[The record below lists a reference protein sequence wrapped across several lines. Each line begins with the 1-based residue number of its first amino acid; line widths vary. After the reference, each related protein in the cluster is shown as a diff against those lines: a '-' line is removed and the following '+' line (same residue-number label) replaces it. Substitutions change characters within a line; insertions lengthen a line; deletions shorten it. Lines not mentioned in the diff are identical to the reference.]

1 MRHRLS
7 ATASCPLAVKIVFG
21 LSRSTTTNGQ
31 PLGSDLWSVSLLP
44 KHPFVV
50 GNHYDDRNG
59 RYEVLAITGG
69 KVKYRY
75 TDGREKTSGIEIKA
89 RIHYNIAGHHRARH
103 PLEPETAWT
112 KIWCLRD
119 YNPYRIRGYRW
130 NPAFQ

>member
-31 PLGSDLWSVSLLP
+31 LLGSDLWSVSLLP

-59 RYEVLAITGG
+59 RYEVLAITGYCQVNSPPSTMPG
-69 KVKYRY
+69 
-75 TDGREKTSGIEIKA
+75 
-89 RIHYNIAGHHRARH
+89 
-103 PLEPETAWT
+103 
-112 KIWCLRD
+112 
-119 YNPYRIRGYRW
+119 
-130 NPAFQ
+130 

>member
-75 TDGREKTSGIEIKA
+75 TDGREKLATLRSRPEFTTTSLATTASATPLSLK
-89 RIHYNIAGHHRARH
+89 RH
-103 PLEPETAWT
+103 GP
-112 KIWCLRD
+112 RS
-119 YNPYRIRGYRW
+119 GV
-130 NPAFQ
+130 